1 MSKHFNPTINQ
12 NAFSTFIIETQQ
24 QVANN
29 QTVVNTIANKI
40 GNEVSDKTYQAFI
53 DICSDYDV
61 EFTATLKGKKVKVAI
76 LANKLET
83 LKMEYD
89 DQDRDISTELA
100 QVLYHQLF
108 SQILNQ
114 LFLNETK
121 ANS

>member
-12 NAFSTFIIETQQ
+12 KAFSTFIIETQQ

-29 QTVVNTIANKI
+29 QTVVNTIADRI

-89 DQDRDISTELA
+89 NQDKDISSELA

-121 ANS
+121 TNS

>member
-1 MSKHFNPTINQ
+1 MSKHFNPKINQ
-12 NAFSTFIIETQQ
+12 KAFSTFIIETQQ

-29 QTVVNTIANKI
+29 QTVVNTIADRI

-89 DQDRDISTELA
+89 NQDKDISSELA

-121 ANS
+121 TNS

>member
-1 MSKHFNPTINQ
+1 MSEHFNPTINQ

-29 QTVVNTIANKI
+29 QTVVNTIADRI
-40 GNEVSDKTYQAFI
+40 GNEVSDKTFQAFI

-61 EFTATLKGKKVKVAI
+61 EFIATLKGKKVKVAI

-89 DQDRDISTELA
+89 DQDKDISTELA